1 MSDDKKRLAGQCWKV
16 GTEAM
21 LKQNWPYAI
30 DMFSKCVKFVP
41 ENLVYRQTLR
51 GAVRRS
57 YNENKTG
64 AGMGGIKLMGP
75 KGRIK
80 KCRMQK
86 DWPGVEAAAE
96 EGLLVNPWDA
106 ALHAD
111 LGEASRHLGY
121 KDVAVFSY
129 QCAVENDGNNKDY
142 RRSLAELLEDRGEF
156 TQAAVQW
163 DKICQIDPMDGDART
178 RANQAATKHVI
189 DRGGYEGADDTKG
202 VMADHE
208 VQKRLKMTKPG
219 EADGPGQSE
228 EADLQ
233 RAIRKEPENKDNYTK
248 LADFYRR
255 EGKHDQAL
263 PMLQKALEISGG
275 DANLRELLEDT
286 ELDLMKKNVGMAKD
300 RHTTKPDD
308 EKIKKTYDD
317 LRREMRLREM
327 EVLRARVERHPANL
341 QYKFGLAELMMAE
354 KKYGEAIPLF
364 QQASQDNRIE
374 SKALYNMGLCFIQE
388 KKYPLARRQFE
399 KAIDKLNAH
408 DNKELFLDVHY
419 WLGRLCEQAKDRDA
433 AESHYSEVLAV
444 DYGYKDALQR
454 LEKLQGGGE

>member
-1 MSDDKKRLAGQCWKV
+1 MSVDKKNLAGQCWKV

-30 DMFSKCVKFVP
+30 EMFSKCVKFVP
-41 ENLVYRQTLR
+41 DNLVYRQTLR

-57 YNENKTG
+57 YNENKSG
-64 AGMGGIKLMGP
+64 ASMSSIKLMSP
-75 KGRIK
+75 RGRIK

-86 DWPGVEAAAE
+86 DWAGVEVAAE
-96 EGLLVNPWDA
+96 EGLIVNPWDA
-106 ALHAD
+106 ALNAD
-111 LGEASRHLGY
+111 LGEACKHLGY
-121 KDVAVFSY
+121 KDVAVYAY
-129 QCAVENDGNNKDY
+129 QNAVENDGNNKDY
-142 RRSLAELLEDRGEF
+142 RRSLAELLEDRGEY

-163 DKICQIDPMDGDART
+163 DKICQIDPLDGDART

-189 DRGGYEGADDTKG
+189 DRGGYEGAEDTKG

-208 VQKRLKMTKPG
+208 VQKRLKIGKPG
-219 EADGPGQSE
+219 DADGPGQSE

-248 LADFYRR
+248 LAAFFRR

-263 PMLQKALEISGG
+263 PLLQKALEISGG
-275 DANLRELLEDT
+275 DPNMRELLEDT
-286 ELDLMKKNVGMAKD
+286 EIDMMKKNVGMAKD

-308 EKIKKTYDD
+308 EKAKQIYDE
-317 LRREMRLREM
+317 LRRELRLREM
-327 EVLRARVERHPANL
+327 EVLRNRVERHPANL
-341 QYKFGLAELMMAE
+341 QFKFGLAECFMNE

-364 QQASQDNRIE
+364 QQASQDSRIE

-399 KAIDKLNAH
+399 KAVDKLNAH
-408 DNKELFLDVHY
+408 DFRDLFLDVHY
-419 WLGRLCEQAKDRDA
+419 WLGRLCEQSKDRDA

-444 DYGYKDALQR
+444 DYSYKDALQR
-454 LEKLQGGGE
+454 LEKLQGGA